1 MKRENEFAVGLVVI
15 AAFAIVVGGAL
26 WLSGAHLGRTE
37 AVYTARF
44 RTVGGLS
51 AGDPVVLR
59 GVRVGRVE
67 AIRLASGNWVEA
79 DLKIY
84 AGVQAPPK
92 PAVIAA
98 SASLFGEW
106 AASLVALDQLPNDPN
121 IKQAIAEA
129 QAVGGGKWPGA
140 TLPDIGQLTAQA
152 SRIATDIAAV
162 ANRVQTAFDSE
173 AVIELRRSIKDFGQ
187 VADRLAKVTNEQAD
201 VIGSVGSNLRQGSD
215 VLAKA
220 ATTLQ
225 ATLGR
230 VDTATNQGQLATIL
244 NNSAATSANLRTASQ
259 DFRDLM
265 DAAHKNQAS
274 LVRVL
279 TAADSV
285 MSRIANR
292 NGTLGRVDSATNQGQ
307 LATIL
312 SNSATTSVNLRSASQ
327 DFRDLL
333 DAAHKNQE
341 SLVRVLVSADSVM
354 SRIANRSGTLGLLVS
369 DSTLYRET
377 TLTMIQLRQLLS
389 DIQANP
395 RKYFSFSVF

>member
-1 MKRENEFAVGLVVI
+1 MKRENEFAVGVVVI
-15 AAFAIVVGGAL
+15 AAFAVVVAGAL
-26 WLSGAHLGRTE
+26 WLSGAHLGKTE

-44 RTVGGLS
+44 RTVGGLGV
-51 AGDPVVLR
+51 GDPVVLR

-67 AIRLASGNWVEA
+67 AIRLAPGNWVEA

-84 AGVQAPPK
+84 SGVTPPTT

-106 AASLVALDQLPNDPN
+106 AATLISRDPPPADPN
-121 IKQAIAEA
+121 VRQALAEA
-129 QAVGGGKWPGA
+129 QAAGGGKWPGA

-173 AVIELRRSIKDFGQ
+173 AVNELRRSIRDFGQ
-187 VADRLAKVTNEQAD
+187 IADRLARVTNEQAD

-220 ATTLQ
+220 ATSLQ
-225 ATLGR
+225 GTLGR
-230 VDTATNQGQLATIL
+230 VDSATNQGQLATIL
-244 NNSAATSANLRTASQ
+244 NNSAATSANLR
-259 DFRDLM
+259 
-265 DAAHKNQAS
+265 
-274 LVRVL
+274 
-279 TAADSV
+279 
-285 MSRIANR
+285 
-292 NGTLGRVDSATNQGQ
+292 
-307 LATIL
+307 
-312 SNSATTSVNLRSASQ
+312 SASQ
-327 DFRDLL
+327 DFHDLMES
-333 DAAHKNQE
+333 AHKNQE
-341 SLVRVLVSADSVM
+341 SVVRVLVAADSVM

-369 DSTLYRET
+369 DSTLYKET

-395 RKYFSFSVF
+395 RKYFTFSVF

>member
-1 MKRENEFAVGLVVI
+1 MKRENEFAVGVVVI
-15 AAFAIVVGGAL
+15 AAFAVVVAGAL

-37 AVYTARF
+37 AVYQARF

-51 AGDPVVLR
+51 VGDPVVLR

-79 DLKIY
+79 ELKLY
-84 AGVQAPPK
+84 AGNQPPPH

-106 AASLVALDQLPNDPN
+106 AASLVPLDQLPNDPN
-121 IKQAIAEA
+121 IRQAIAEA
-129 QAVGGGKWPGA
+129 QAAGSGKWPGA

-152 SRIATDIAAV
+152 SRIATDIATV
-162 ANRVQTAFDSE
+162 SSRIQSAFDSE
-173 AVIELRRSIKDFGQ
+173 AVNELRRSIKDFGQ
-187 VADRLAKVTNEQAD
+187 VADKLVKVTNEQAD
-201 VIGSVGSNLRQGSD
+201 VLGSVGTNLRQGSD

-220 ATTLQ
+220 ATNLGT
-225 ATLGR
+225 TLGR
-230 VDTATNQGQLATIL
+230 VDSATNQGQLATIL
-244 NNSAATSANLRTASQ
+244 NNSAATSANLKAASQ
-259 DFRDLM
+259 DFRD
-265 DAAHKNQAS
+265 
-274 LVRVL
+274 V
-279 TAADSV
+279 
-285 MSRIANR
+285 
-292 NGTLGRVDSATNQGQ
+292 
-307 LATIL
+307 
-312 SNSATTSVNLRSASQ
+312 
-327 DFRDLL
+327 L

-341 SLVRVLVSADSVM
+341 SLVRVLTNADTVM

>member
-15 AAFAIVVGGAL
+15 VAFAVVVGGAL

-44 RTVGGLS
+44 RTVGGL
-51 AGDPVVLR
+51 GVGNPVVLR

-79 DLKIY
+79 DLRIY
-84 AGVQAPPK
+84 SGVSVPTR
-92 PAVIAA
+92 PAVVAA

-106 AASLVALDQLPNDPN
+106 AATLWSVDQLPDDPN
-121 IKQAIAEA
+121 VRRDIAEA
-129 QAVGGGKWPGA
+129 QAAGGTKWPGA

-152 SRIATDIAAV
+152 GRIAGDIATV

-173 AVIELRRSIKDFGQ
+173 AVMELRRSIRDFGQ
-187 VADRLAKVTNEQAD
+187 IADRLVRVTNEQAD
-201 VIGSVGSNLRQGSD
+201 VFGAVGSNLRKGSD
-215 VLAKA
+215 ALTNA

-225 ATLGR
+225 
-230 VDTATNQGQLATIL
+230 
-244 NNSAATSANLRTASQ
+244 SS
-259 DFRDLM
+259 
-265 DAAHKNQAS
+265 
-274 LVRVL
+274 
-279 TAADSV
+279 
-285 MSRIANR
+285 
-292 NGTLGRVDSATNQGQ
+292 LGRVDSATNQGQ

-312 SNSATTSVNLRSASQ
+312 NNGAASSADLRAASQ

-341 SLVRVLVSADSVM
+341 SLVRVLVNADTVM
-354 SRIANRSGTLGLLVS
+354 SRIANRSGTLGLLVA
-369 DSTLYRET
+369 DSALYVESKN
-377 TLTMIQLRQLLS
+377 TMIQLRQLLA

-395 RKYFSFSVF
+395 RKYFTFSVF